1 MRGRETR
8 VSPTQSERTART
20 RARLIG
26 AARDLFA
33 ERGYAGVA
41 TDEVVRRARVTR
53 GALYHHFR
61 EKEDLFRAVHE
72 QVEEELSDSIQRTL
86 AGQSGAGPMELLHAG
101 VAAFLDHCTDP
112 AFGRIALVEAPAVI
126 GWIEWRAVDERHGL
140 RLIMSGLQAAMATGA
155 IPEQP
160 VKPLAHLVLAA
171 IGEAGMIVAAASEGH
186 EARAQVEPALK
197 ALINGLALRR

>member
-1 MRGRETR
+1 MEGELEL
-8 VSPTQSERTART
+8 SPTQTERSAAT

-33 ERGYAGVA
+33 ERGYAGVG
-41 TDEVVRRARVTR
+41 TDEVVKRARVTR

-72 QVEEELSDSIQRTL
+72 QVEEELSDSIQRAL

-160 VKPLAHLVLAA
+160 VKPLAHLLLAA
-171 IGEAGMIVAAASEGH
+171 LGEAGMLVAVASEGR
-186 EARAQVEPALK
+186 EARALVEPALK
-197 ALINGLALRR
+197 ALIDGLALRR

>member
-1 MRGRETR
+1 M
-8 VSPTQSERTART
+8 SPTQTERSAAT
-20 RARLIG
+20 RAKLIS

-41 TDEVVRRARVTR
+41 TDEVVKRARVTR

-72 QVEEELSDSIQRTL
+72 QVEEELSDSIQRVL
-86 AGQSGAGPMELLHAG
+86 AGQPGAGPMELLHAG
-101 VAAFLDHCTDP
+101 VAGFLDHCTDP

-160 VKPLAHLVLAA
+160 VKPLAHLLLAA
-171 IGEAGMIVAAASEGH
+171 IAEAGMIVAAASERR

-197 ALINGLALRR
+197 ALIDGLALRR